1 MQVKYKIDKKI
12 KKLKWSLSTLRYDV
26 LKDVTKQDIESNWHG

>member
-26 LKDVTKQDIESNWHG
+26 LKDVTKQDIESNW